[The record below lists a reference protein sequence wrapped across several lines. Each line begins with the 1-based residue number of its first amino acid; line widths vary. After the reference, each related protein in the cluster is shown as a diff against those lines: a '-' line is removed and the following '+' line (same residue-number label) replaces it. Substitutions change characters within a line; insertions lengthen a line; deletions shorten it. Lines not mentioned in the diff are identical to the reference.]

1 MEFKKYQ
8 HLERFGTVEVNGIE
22 DGMCYI
28 FPKID
33 GTNSSVWFN
42 NGLQAGSRKR
52 HLSLESDNAGFY
64 EWVLQQ
70 DNLKEFF
77 VDYPTLRLY
86 GEWLV
91 PHTLKTYDDKNW
103 RKFYVFDVME
113 GDNYLQYEEYKILL
127 EKHNIEFIPPI
138 CKVKNPTYERITKQ
152 LDKNTYLIKD
162 GEGIGEGVVIK
173 NYEYVNK
180 YGRITWAKVVN
191 NDFKMKHQKVFDVS
205 EIKEV
210 ELVEQ
215 KIVDKY
221 VNSVLVDKE
230 FSKIESENGWSSRFI
245 PRLLNTVYYC
255 LVKEEA
261 YNFTKEFKQPT
272 INFKTLNRFTT
283 IKVKELRPDLF

>member
-33 GTNSSVWFN
+33 GTNSSIWLDGGDV
-42 NGLQAGSRKR
+42 QAGSRKR
-52 HLSLESDNAGFY
+52 HLTLDKDNAGFY
-64 EWVLQQ
+64 EWVLKQE
-70 DNLKEFF
+70 NLYTYLFEN
-77 VDYPTLRLY
+77 PTHRLY

-91 PHTLKTYDDKNW
+91 PHTLKTYDDENW
-103 RKFYVFDVME
+103 RKFYVFDVMV
-113 GDNYLQYEEYKILL
+113 GDEYLVYDDYKLLL
-127 EKHNIEFIPPI
+127 EKYDIDFIPPI
-138 CKVKNPTYERITKQ
+138 CKVKNPTYERIVNQ
-152 LDKNTYLIKD
+152 LEKNTYLIKD
-162 GEGIGEGVVIK
+162 GSGIGEGVVVK
-173 NYEYVNK
+173 NYDYVNK

-191 NDFKMKHQKVFDVS
+191 NDFKSKHQKCDVT
-205 EIKEV
+205 EIKETA
-210 ELVEQ
+210 LVEQ

-230 FSKIESENGWSSRFI
+230 FSKIESEDGWSSRFI

-272 INFKTLNRFTT
+272 INFKTLHRFTT
-283 IKVKELRPDLF
+283 IKVKELRPDIF